1 MPDITI
7 SPARLQAAMT
17 EAMKLKAEIGD
28 GDDRLLLD
36 TIEGQ
41 TSVFDIIDRLAEQSI
56 ADKLLA
62 ERGAERLKRLEARA
76 DRARST
82 IQRMMEALGVPKL
95 ERSIATMTVAD
106 GPRAVIVTD
115 QQALPEFYWRKAPD
129 KVQLARDLK
138 AGKQIA
144 GAELANGAPVLRIL
158 SR

>member
-1 MPDITI
+1 MSTTI
-7 SPARLQAAMT
+7 SPARLSAAMS
-17 EAMKLKAEIGD
+17 EAMKLRAEIGD
-28 GDDRLLLD
+28 DDDRLLLD
-36 TIEGQ
+36 SIEGQ

-62 ERGAERLKRLEARA
+62 ERASERVKRIEARA

-95 ERSIATMTVAD
+95 ERGLATMTVAD
-106 GPRAVIVTD
+106 GPRAVIITD
-115 QQALPEFYWRKAPD
+115 QQALPDFYFRRSPD
-129 KVQLARDLK
+129 KVQLGKDLK

-144 GAELANGAPVLRIL
+144 GAELANGQPVLRIL